1 MPTLVSPG
9 VSSYIVDESIYISNN
24 AGATVPL
31 FFVATKANKETYPGS
46 NVTAPGTLESG
57 VIRSV
62 TSVAQLVA
70 LYGIPSFRSTVNAG
84 VTLQH
89 HGDCRNEYGLFAAYQ
104 FLQNGG
110 AYCFVVRADIDL
122 TDEPLDSNVTA
133 KRVGTTIYGPTNTGN
148 GTVGSITVSQ
158 ATAKVETW
166 TLTAMSASVF
176 TVEGSVSGQGANAV
190 VGVPY
195 TNGAISFTI
204 TAGATPFALGD
215 VIEIPVIDTP
225 VYAGTGDG
233 TIAGNVVLRSVGEVD
248 TSNATNLP
256 SEDMIGKGTIGQ
268 ITPSGTA
275 VAETWTLTAQ
285 DATTFT
291 VEGSVSGA
299 KPDAT
304 VGELYD
310 NGLISF
316 KLYPGATTFV
326 AGDTFEFDV
335 IVQNVIV
342 QPETSTLE
350 VWTIAAVNPTTFSVT
365 GSVTGFTGNA
375 TVGTLYDNG
384 KIAFTI
390 TAGATPFVAG
400 DTFTVTIA
408 RAGGLPPLGVTHAS
422 KRTKIVQALQAA
434 VNLNEDVRSEAYEYN
449 LISCPGYPELADEL
463 TLLNRSINEEAF
475 IVSGTP
481 MEYNVEQTVNW
492 CATPGR
498 QFNTYIG
505 YYYPHGLASN
515 LDGVDIVCDA
525 AGIALGIIAYSD
537 SQSYL
542 WFAPAGLRRGTR
554 DDECFFVDRT
564 IQESQFIGQ
573 LWIARAGDK
582 IVLVCLRTYIFV
594 EVYSS
599 LKSLNDLSTLR
610 CVSHTQRRQTT
621 GTGDSD
627 SERISSNEWGRT
639 SSDSEGDLTVVVQ
652 STNGRVPSKTSDR
665 AGDRERGWVDSSDSP
680 NFESGG
686 FWLYNHVLNDHVELK
701 RIAGNESSCARIE
714 LERDETVVVQL
725 ANSCVRLGSRDRS
738 FDSKGS
744 CILSSKSPSLCN
756 CSTRWGDLADSTLT
770 DHIFR
775 WQVRCIGGIN
785 FTNRAKNHIPCD
797 STITSTSIDG
807 GVDHWNFDNITKS
820 EWGGTS
826 SDSEGDCTICVWD
839 TNNCVRALTGDRSLN
854 GKHRS
859 RHCRQR
865 PSLNL
870 CSSLGDGDRT
880 NSTVASIS
888 WAVDGSTDT
897 LCSDVAI

>member
-542 WFAPAGLRRGTR
+542 WFAPAGLRRGTVVGIANVGYVSGSLGQPTTFVPVALNQGQR
-554 DDECFFVDRT
+554 DLMYKDGKNLNPITFFPGRGIVVWGQKTSQSFASALDRINVVRLMCF
-564 IQESQFIGQ
+564 
-573 LWIARAGDK
+573 
-582 IVLVCLRTYIFV
+582 
-594 EVYSS
+594 
-599 LKSLNDLSTLR
+599 LKRTLR
-610 CVSHTQRRQTT
+610 KGLMPFVFEPNDQITRE
-621 GTGDSD
+621 DAKA
-627 SERISSNEWGRT
+627 
-639 SSDSEGDLTVVVQ
+639 VV
-652 STNGRVPSKTSDR
+652 TN
-665 AGDRERGWVDSSDSP
+665 
-680 NFESGG
+680 
-686 FWLYNHVLNDHVELK
+686 VLNDVMAK
-701 RIAGNESSCARIE
+701 RGLYDYAVICDESVNTPDRIDRNEMWVYTAVKPTKAAEFIYNPIAVYN
-714 LERDETVVVQL
+714 
-725 ANSCVRLGSRDRS
+725 
-738 FDSKGS
+738 
-744 CILSSKSPSLCN
+744 
-756 CSTRWGDLADSTLT
+756 
-770 DHIFR
+770 
-775 WQVRCIGGIN
+775 
-785 FTNRAKNHIPCD
+785 
-797 STITSTSIDG
+797 
-807 GVDHWNFDNITKS
+807 
-820 EWGGTS
+820 
-826 SDSEGDCTICVWD
+826 
-839 TNNCVRALTGDRSLN
+839 TGD
-854 GKHRS
+854 
-859 RHCRQR
+859 
-865 PSLNL
+865 
-870 CSSLGDGDRT
+870 
-880 NSTVASIS
+880 
-888 WAVDGSTDT
+888 T
-897 LCSDVAI
+897 LPG